1 MGANE
6 VSGNLVKFPETP
18 KQCGLSINIVGMYD
32 KWKCNRGKPREKK
45 EGSKI
50 LQKIKNKLKKN

>member
-1 MGANE
+1 MFLSLFSSTSNAE
-6 VSGNLVKFPETP
+6 TVDCDMVK
-18 KQCGLSINIVGMYD
+18 SDSIVGMYD